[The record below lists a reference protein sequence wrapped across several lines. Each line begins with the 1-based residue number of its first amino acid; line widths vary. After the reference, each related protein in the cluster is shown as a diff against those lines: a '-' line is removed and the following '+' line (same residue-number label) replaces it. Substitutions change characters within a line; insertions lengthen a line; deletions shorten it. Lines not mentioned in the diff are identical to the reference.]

1 MNKIL
6 DVLLNSQSDVFY
18 FFDQVFLFGSSLWT
32 DVPNDIDI
40 LLVYEEASPKHVNF
54 EKRRVEQALMYKF
67 ADYALDFT
75 TLSKSELQQT
85 QFLMKVPHQKIKG

>member
-1 MNKIL
+1 MNKVI

-18 FFDQVFLFGSSLWT
+18 FFDQVFLFGSSLWA

-40 LLVYEEASPKHVNF
+40 LLVYEEASPKQMNF
-54 EKRRVEQALMYKF
+54 EKRRVEQALTYKF
-67 ADYALDFT
+67 ADYTLDFT

-85 QFLMKVPHQKIKG
+85 QFLMKVPHLKIKG